1 MKNFIAGL
9 RYGNWLTRLYLISI
23 PILISAGI
31 GLIVYSFVANSMWM
45 FLAGTALGIGGIA
58 LAQSFVVEVS
68 GELVK
73 ETEEYLDEEL
83 PPEEVSE
90 EYETPERDE
99 MPEEAESQEEFVED
113 AEETPQKRKR
123 KEKKKREKVRK
134 PKQKREPKEK
144 RQRKQKKELDDI
156 ADLEEQEEA
165 KQLETEEIEQGKPEE
180 KAEDAEQKKP
190 KGKPEDALLNYDEQ
204 KIQHVFYKFKV
215 RKDHRPIMIDSWE
228 EKDVFQCPAYI
239 WVYRGQLHLLLME
252 SSAREETVPVAKVS
266 TMKYIRGKICK
277 AKKEYLQFRKE
288 SALAIVFAPFLP
300 SYHEGLKNGKSV
312 VYKNLYELGP
322 GIRITNTS
330 VKTVMSMLN
339 PEFQVDDIITRD
351 VRYND
356 FFKEIYRAGILFRD
370 KVLTTKEYRD
380 QISDTLHKLVKTGVS
395 EKEYESTLQSLYHH
409 KLITEEYIS
418 FYMQYW
424 KRVQIENKYVN
435 KKRKKDVTWKL

>member
-45 FLAGTALGIGGIA
+45 FLVGTALGIGGIA
-58 LAQSFVVEVS
+58 LAQGFAVEVS

-73 ETEEYLDEEL
+73 EPEEYLDEEL
-83 PPEEVSE
+83 PPEELSE
-90 EYETPERDE
+90 RNE
-99 MPEEAESQEEFVED
+99 MPEETEPQEEFAEES
-113 AEETPQKRKR
+113 EETPTKKKR
-123 KEKKKREKVRK
+123 KEKKKRNTRE

-144 RQRKQKKELDDI
+144 RQRKRKQKQEPDELADTEVPEESEQNNLEEDAKQEKKE
-156 ADLEEQEEA
+156 
-165 KQLETEEIEQGKPEE
+165 E
-180 KAEDAEQKKP
+180 KEQKEP
-190 KGKPEDALLNYDEQ
+190 KGKPEDALVGYDEQ
-204 KIQHVFYKFKV
+204 KLQHVFYKFKV

-228 EKDVFQCPAYI
+228 EKEVSQCPAYI
-239 WVYRGQLHLLLME
+239 WVHRGQLHMLVME
-252 SSAREETVPVAKVS
+252 SSAREITVPVAKVS

-300 SYHEGLKNGKSV
+300 TYHEGMKNGKSV
-312 VYKNLYELGP
+312 VYKNLFELGS
-322 GIRITNTS
+322 GLRITNTS
-330 VKTVMSMLN
+330 VKTIMDMIA
-339 PEFQVDDIITRD
+339 PEFQVDDIIMRD

-356 FFKEIYRAGILFRD
+356 FFKEIYKAGILFRN

-380 QISDTLHKLVKTGVS
+380 LISDTLHKLVKTGVS
-395 EKEYESTLQSLYHH
+395 EKEYENTLQSLYQH

-435 KKRKKDVTWKL
+435 KKRRKDVTWKL